1 DGDVAVSDGPGSH
14 GASPDAHAAV
24 FDDAAPRGP
33 MSGAHATAPA
43 TRSVGVY
50 AGPSPAVA
58 APATERARRSPLL
71 AAEPPTSQPPAPPS
85 QPPRAGCMSAVPR
98 AARPIRSGTTGSTR
112 APSGGRCTCERD
124 IRRIMSAKTFRIS
137 IEAVLWIAVLGFV
150 GYRIWPQAASALG
163 IGSGGLDAPDFRVET
178 LDGTPVALS
187 DLRGQV
193 VLVNFWATWCPPCR
207 FEMPGF
213 QRVYDEYRDQ
223 GFTILGLSTDR
234 GGTRIVRE
242 FLEERGI
249 TYPVAMATP
258 E

>member
-1 DGDVAVSDGPGSH
+1 
-14 GASPDAHAAV
+14 
-24 FDDAAPRGP
+24 
-33 MSGAHATAPA
+33 
-43 TRSVGVY
+43 
-50 AGPSPAVA
+50 
-58 APATERARRSPLL
+58 
-71 AAEPPTSQPPAPPS
+71 
-85 QPPRAGCMSAVPR
+85 
-98 AARPIRSGTTGSTR
+98 
-112 APSGGRCTCERD
+112 
-124 IRRIMSAKTFRIS
+124 MSAKTFRIS
-137 IEAVLWIAVLGFV
+137 IEAVLWIAVLGFI

-258 E
+258 EAVRVFGGANLLPTSYLIDRDGRIRYTVKGVYTETALSQAVARLLREGSESGLNGDDRLNGAGRESAGTTAAEAPGAAAAAAPTEVAR